1 MSEIQHEPTDGT
13 PLPHRRVLIVD
24 DHAMFASSLSL
35 ALAMEPDLE
44 VVGVSTTLAA
54 ARRALATLS
63 PDVVL
68 LDHRLPDGRGVE
80 AIGELRQINPDA
92 QLVVLTASLEESLA
106 VAATEAGAAGFLVKT
121 STVEELVAAVRAA
134 AAGEMLISPSVLGR
148 LLERLRGGGRPQPA
162 SPLTEREQEIL
173 GLIAEGLSNQ
183 AIADRL
189 VLSVNTVRNHVA
201 NVLAKLDAHSKL
213 EALSIALRE
222 GYLDPPRD

>member
-1 MSEIQHEPTDGT
+1 MNESPGVVAEGEKP
-13 PLPHRRVLIVD
+13 PRRRVLIVD

-35 ALAMEPDLE
+35 ALAMEPDID

-54 ARRALATLS
+54 ARNALATLS

-80 AIGELRQINPDA
+80 AIGELRRINPAA
-92 QLVVLTASLEESLA
+92 QLVILTASLEESLA
-106 VAATEAGAAGFLVKT
+106 VSATEAGAAGFLVKT

-134 AAGEMLISPSVLGR
+134 AAGEMLVSPSVIGR
-148 LLERLRGGGRPQPA
+148 LLERLRSGGRPQPS
-162 SPLTEREQEIL
+162 SPLTDREQEIL
-173 GLIAEGLSNQ
+173 TLIAEGLSNA
-183 AIADRL
+183 AIAARL

-222 GYLDPPRD
+222 GYLERPLD